1 MKKYLQLL
9 FVALFAT
16 VSFALTSCGDDNDEP
31 DNGNGKSSFT
41 VNGQAYGIHEDTGA
55 TPTFTNVTSQ
65 NRSQVDIEV
74 YPAKSDDSDLYPRV
88 HVNIES
94 DALPTPVAKGAKL
107 SIKDNNSTY
116 SEMTT
121 GFMEVTRYTEY
132 KSGSVTV
139 ESASSTSVT
148 LKFDNVKFADADGD
162 IITLN
167 GTINCDYDEF

>member
-1 MKKYLQLL
+1 MKKYLQFL

-41 VNGQAYGIHEDTGA
+41 VNGQAYKIPSLSTA
-55 TPTFTNVTSQ
+55 TLTNVTSQ
-65 NRSQVDIEV
+65 GRSQINFELQPIESDEFDIFPLVNVD
-74 YPAKSDDSDLYPRV
+74 
-88 HVNIES
+88 IES
-94 DALPTPVAKGAKL
+94 DALPTPIAKGAKL

-116 SEMTT
+116 AEMIT
-121 GFMEVTRYTEY
+121 GIMETTRYTEY

-139 ESASSTSVT
+139 ESAFSTSVT

-162 IITLN
+162 ILTLN